1 MVKRQLVCNVFHNIK
16 SDDFYIG
23 TASAIYCATGFPL
36 PLNEYAEATL
46 QELVAMLA
54 ETHTGEQ
61 EEHEQTFDNL
71 TDEAEDEADD
81 EKA

>member
-1 MVKRQLVCNVFHNIK
+1 MVKNGMRVRAAVT
-16 SDDFYIG
+16 SY
-23 TASAIYCATGFPL
+23 S
-36 PLNEYAEATL
+36 LNEYAEATL

-71 TDEAEDEADD
+71 TDGAEDKADD